1 MPQAFTQSA
10 GKPPVT
16 ISFLLMAL
24 IWFGLIL
31 QFCISMTAYL
41 HQGRSLPNALVDFF
55 SYFTIQVNIL
65 AGISLFALLLKP
77 QTWLNNF
84 FSRGYVFTGVVFY
97 IIIVSLI
104 YNTIL
109 RGIWQP
115 TGLSRLADE
124 LLHLVNPAFF
134 VIYWLIFIPKQALKW
149 TQALNWLWYPFIYV
163 IYALIRGA
171 LTKLYPYPFIDAGK
185 FGYNKIMINSVV
197 LLVVFLL
204 LGLLLIFIT
213 RKLSSKISK
222 SISG

>member
-1 MPQAFTQSA
+1 MQQAPTQST

-31 QFCISMTAYL
+31 QFCISIQAYL
-41 HQGRSLPNALVDFF
+41 HDGRSLPGALVEFF

-65 AGISLFALLLKP
+65 TGLSLFALLLKP
-77 QTWLNNF
+77 ETRLNNF
-84 FSRGYVFTGVVFY
+84 FSRGYVFTGVVLY
-97 IIIVSLI
+97 IIIVGLV

-109 RGIWQP
+109 RDIWHP
-115 TGLSRLADE
+115 VGLFRLADE
-124 LLHLVNPAFF
+124 LLHLVNPVLF
-134 VIYWLIFIPKQALKW
+134 VAYWLIFIRKQALKW
-149 TQALNWLWYPFIYV
+149 TQALNWLWYPLLYV
-163 IYALIRGA
+163 IYVLIRGA
-171 LTKLYPYPFIDAGK
+171 LTQLYPYPFIDAGK
-185 FGYNKIMINSVV
+185 FGYSAIMINSLG

-222 SISG
+222 SVSG

>member
-1 MPQAFTQSA
+1 MPKTPTQSA
-10 GKPPVT
+10 GKLSVT
-16 ISFLLMAL
+16 VTFFLMVL

-41 HQGRSLPNALVDFF
+41 HQGRSLLNTLVDFF

-77 QTWLNNF
+77 QTWINNF
-84 FSRGYVFTGVVFY
+84 FSRGYVFTGIVFY
-97 IIIVSLI
+97 IIIVGLI

-109 RGIWQP
+109 RGIWKP

-124 LLHLVNPAFF
+124 LLHLVNPVFF
-134 VIYWLIFIPKQALKW
+134 VVYWLIFTPKQKLKW
-149 TQALNWLWYPFIYV
+149 AQALNWLWYPLIYV

-171 LTKLYPYPFIDAGK
+171 LTQLYPYPFIDAGK
-185 FGYNKIMINSVV
+185 FGYNKIMINSLG
-197 LLVVFLL
+197 LLVIFLI

-213 RKLSSKISK
+213 RKLSSKTT
-222 SISG
+222 